1 MRLPESNKDT
11 ATSRLKE
18 KQQKLIAAN
27 MQGKEK
33 DVDKIVQEVAT
44 EYGMDYAT
52 GWRKMILEQHAGQRN
67 ATSLLDLSLD

>member
-1 MRLPESNKDT
+1 
-11 ATSRLKE
+11 
-18 KQQKLIAAN
+18 